1 MSNTIKSS
9 DWAQRVGIVMII
21 VAIVAFA
28 LSVT

>member
-1 MSNTIKSS
+1 MSNITKGSE
-9 DWAQRVGIVMII
+9 WAQRVGIVMII